1 MMEAIGIKAVGGER
15 GITRIATTAPAAPAA
30 NAAAVAAPSSSAPFS
45 ASSSPIDSRAA
56 DVARQLSS
64 SPPVDME
71 RVAAIKRAIADGS
84 FPILPSTI
92 ADRLL
97 ALRLEWAPNGE
108 A

>member
-1 MMEAIGIKAVGGER
+1 MVESIGLKPVTGER
-15 GITRIATTAPAAPAA
+15 SVARVAPVVPAPAVASAVPVQPSVQPSVQAPVRAPAQLSGVAQQLAA
-30 NAAAVAAPSSSAPFS
+30 NA
-45 ASSSPIDSRAA
+45 
-56 DVARQLSS
+56 
-64 SPPVDME
+64 PVDME

>member
-1 MMEAIGIKAVGGER
+1 MMETIGIKAVGGGR
-15 GITRIATTAPAAPAA
+15 GVTRTATTAPAALVA
-30 NAAAVAAPSSSAPFS
+30 NAAAVATPSSSAPPL
-45 ASSSPIDSRAA
+45 AARSPIASQAA

>member
-1 MMEAIGIKAVGGER
+1 MVESIGLKAISGER
-15 GITRIATTAPAAPAA
+15 SVARVATTAPAVTAAPVVAAPAA
-30 NAAAVAAPSSSAPFS
+30 IASQAAG
-45 ASSSPIDSRAA
+45 
-56 DVARQLSS
+56 VARQLSA

>member
-1 MMEAIGIKAVGGER
+1 MMESMGLKAVGGER
-15 GITRIATTAPAAPAA
+15 SVTRIATTAPATPVAST
-30 NAAAVAAPSSSAPFS
+30 AAAPTPTPTPP
-45 ASSSPIDSRAA
+45 ASPSPIASQAA
-56 DVARQLSS
+56 GVARQLSS

-97 ALRLEWAPNGE
+97 ALRLEWAPNGK

>member
-1 MMEAIGIKAVGGER
+1 MVESIGLKAITGER
-15 GITRIATTAPAAPAA
+15 GTTRV
-30 NAAAVAAPSSSAPFS
+30 AAVAPTPNPVQQAPVQNPI
-45 ASSSPIDSRAA
+45 ASQATA
-56 DVARQLSS
+56 VARQLSAS
-64 SPPVDME
+64 APVDME

-97 ALRLEWAPNGE
+97 ALRLEWAPNGK

>member
-1 MMEAIGIKAVGGER
+1 MMETIGIKAVGGER
-15 GITRIATTAPAAPAA
+15 SVTRIATTAPATPVATAAAAPTPAPTPTPTPAPSPIASQAA
-30 NAAAVAAPSSSAPFS
+30 NVAK
-45 ASSSPIDSRAA
+45 
-56 DVARQLSS
+56 QLSS

-97 ALRLEWAPNGE
+97 ALRLEWSPNGK

>member
-1 MMEAIGIKAVGGER
+1 MVESIGLKAISGER
-15 GITRIATTAPAAPAA
+15 SVARVAPVAAAPATPAAAQAPAAMQAA
-30 NAAAVAAPSSSAPFS
+30 TVASQMS
-45 ASSSPIDSRAA
+45 ASA
-56 DVARQLSS
+56 
-64 SPPVDME
+64 PVDME

>member
-15 GITRIATTAPAAPAA
+15 SVTRIAATAPATPVASAAAPTPSPTPSPAPAPIA
-30 NAAAVAAPSSSAPFS
+30 SQAAG
-45 ASSSPIDSRAA
+45 
-56 DVARQLSS
+56 VARQLSS

-97 ALRLEWAPNGE
+97 ALRLEWSPNGK

>member
-1 MMEAIGIKAVGGER
+1 MVESIGLKAIGGER
-15 GITRIATTAPAAPAA
+15 SVPRVATTAPAPAVPNPLA
-30 NAAAVAAPSSSAPFS
+30 NPTPAQSAIASQAAT
-45 ASSSPIDSRAA
+45 
-56 DVARQLSS
+56 VARQLSAS
-64 SPPVDME
+64 APVDME

>member
-1 MMEAIGIKAVGGER
+1 MMESIGLKAVGGER
-15 GITRIATTAPAAPAA
+15 GVTRIATTAPATPVAST
-30 NAAAVAAPSSSAPFS
+30 AAAPTPTPTPAPSPI
-45 ASSSPIDSRAA
+45 ASQAA
-56 DVARQLSS
+56 GVAKQLSS

-97 ALRLEWAPNGE
+97 ALRLEWAPNGK

>member
-15 GITRIATTAPAAPAA
+15 GVTRIATTAPATPVAST
-30 NAAAVAAPSSSAPFS
+30 AAAPTPTPAPSPI
-45 ASSSPIDSRAA
+45 ASQAA
-56 DVARQLSS
+56 GVAKQLSS

>member
-1 MMEAIGIKAVGGER
+1 MMESIGLKAVGGER
-15 GITRIATTAPAAPAA
+15 SVTRVATTAPATTVASAAAAPAPTPTPTPSPA
-30 NAAAVAAPSSSAPFS
+30 PVASQ
-45 ASSSPIDSRAA
+45 AA
-56 DVARQLSS
+56 DVAKQLSS
-64 SPPVDME
+64 SAPVDME

-97 ALRLEWAPNGE
+97 ALRLEWAPNGK